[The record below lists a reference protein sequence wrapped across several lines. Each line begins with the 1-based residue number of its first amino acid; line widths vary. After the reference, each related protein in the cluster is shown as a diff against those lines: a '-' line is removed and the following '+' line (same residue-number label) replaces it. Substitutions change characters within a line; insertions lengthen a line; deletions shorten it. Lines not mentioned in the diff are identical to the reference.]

1 MLNEHNYVTCKKCG
15 HDRNASTLK
24 KCEICGQGLGKGS
37 SVLPLVGAGL
47 ILLAMIGAGY
57 FLLKDKF
64 ATTANNSTAIAPSP
78 SAASPPESAPD
89 TTSPLESVPAT
100 SPESASA
107 PGKFDL
113 ISSAN
118 PELYQTLAQIPNI
131 PQGLFN
137 YGGSTTFAPLRSDA
151 VISSVNQAHPDFKL
165 RYTEPT
171 GGKPGSGSGIK
182 MLVDGQLSF
191 SQSSRP
197 LKDAEFSQADQR
209 GFKLEQVPVAIDGIA
224 FYVNPGLSIPGLTLS
239 QVKDI
244 FTGKTKNWQEVGGSN
259 LKITPFSRNA
269 KAGGTVEFFIEEVL
283 EKQALGTP
291 VKEVR
296 DTTQSIREVANTPG
310 GIGYA
315 TASEVIGQRTIL
327 PLSLAKDATQG
338 FVSPFADAAV
348 NKSAF
353 ADGSYPLTRRLFV
366 IIKRDG
372 RMDEQAGVAY
382 TNMMLSNEGQEL
394 VEKAGFVPL
403 H

>member
-24 KCEICGQGLGKGS
+24 KCEICGQSLGKGV
-37 SVLPLVGAGL
+37 SVLPLVGAGVIVL
-47 ILLAMIGAGY
+47 GIIGAGY
-57 FLLKDKF
+57 FLLKDRF
-64 ATTANNSTAIAPSP
+64 GTTANNPNPAIAPSP
-78 SAASPPESAPD
+78 AAASPPESTPVAP
-89 TTSPLESVPAT
+89 L
-100 SPESASA
+100 PESAPA

-113 ISSAN
+113 ISLAN
-118 PELYQTLAQIPNI
+118 SELYQTLAQIPNI
-131 PQGLFN
+131 PQGSFS

-165 RYTEPT
+165 RYTEPA

-191 SQSSRP
+191 SQFSRP
-197 LKDAEFSQADQR
+197 VKDTEFSQADQR
-209 GFKLEQVPVAIDGIA
+209 GFKLEQVPIAIDGIA
-224 FYVNPGLSIPGLTLS
+224 FYVNPELSIPGLTLS

-244 FTGKTKNWQEVGGSN
+244 FTGKIKNWQEVGGSN

-269 KAGGTVEFFIEEVL
+269 KAGGTVDFFVEEVL
-283 EKQALGTP
+283 GKQALGTP

-310 GIGYA
+310 GIGYP
-315 TASEVIGQRTIL
+315 TASEVIGQKTIL
-327 PLSLAKDATQG
+327 PLPLAKDATQG
-338 FVSPFADAAV
+338 FVSPFTDTAV

-372 RMDEQAGVAY
+372 SMDEQAGVAY

-394 VEKAGFVPL
+394 VEKAGFVRL

>member
-24 KCEICGQGLGKGS
+24 KCEICGQSLGKGV
-37 SVLPLVGAGL
+37 SVLPLVGAGVIVL
-47 ILLAMIGAGY
+47 GIIGAGY
-57 FLLKDKF
+57 FLLKDRF
-64 ATTANNSTAIAPSP
+64 GTTANNPNPAIAPSP
-78 SAASPPESAPD
+78 AAASPPESTPVAPPP
-89 TTSPLESVPAT
+89 TLPLET
-100 SPESASA
+100 SAPA

-113 ISSAN
+113 ISLAN
-118 PELYQTLAQIPNI
+118 PELYQTLTQIPNI
-131 PQGLFN
+131 PQGSFS
-137 YGGSTTFAPLRSDA
+137 YGGSTTFAPLRSNA

-165 RYTEPT
+165 RYTEPA

-182 MLVDGQLSF
+182 MLIDGQLSF

-197 LKDAEFSQADQR
+197 VKDTEFTQADQR
-209 GFKLEQVPVAIDGIA
+209 GFKLEQVPIAIDGIA
-224 FYVNPGLSIPGLTLS
+224 FYVNPELSIPGLTLS

-244 FTGKTKNWQEVGGSN
+244 FTGKIKNWQEVGGSN

-269 KAGGTVEFFIEEVL
+269 KAGGTVDFFVEEVL
-283 EKQALGTP
+283 GKQALGTP

-315 TASEVIGQRTIL
+315 TASEVIGQKTIL
-327 PLSLAKDATQG
+327 PLPLAKNATQG
-338 FVSPFADAAV
+338 FVSPFTDTVV

-353 ADGSYPLTRRLFV
+353 ADGSYPLTKRLFV
-366 IIKRDG
+366 VIKRDG
-372 RMDEQAGVAY
+372 SMDEQAGVAY

-394 VEKAGFVPL
+394 VEKAGFVRL